1 MVSCARDTSDARC
14 SPHFAV
20 STDAFSRRERIT
32 AWRELVGRSIVNV
45 DIEPLEAD
53 RLRAEATACLLP
65 GLGLIFAYSDA
76 HRCNHPRALIKDDD
90 LSFMAVSGPRWT
102 ASQLGRHPTLGPGEG
117 VLMSNADVGSMTL
130 SASRFAAFS
139 VPRAAIAALVPDV
152 GATIARPIP
161 ADNPAFRLL
170 LGYLATANNVQ
181 ELITPELQRLAVAHV
196 YDLLALALGAT
207 RDAIAT
213 AKERGVRAARLV
225 AAKAFVRQ
233 HLHRPGLRAEAV
245 AAHLGVTPR
254 YVHMLFETE
263 GLSFLEYV
271 FAERIARAHEVLRAE
286 SDRTISAIAFA
297 VGFSD
302 LSHFNRTFRRRF
314 GRTPTEV
321 RADAQ
326 RGSL

>member
-1 MVSCARDTSDARC
+1 MKSSTPGAPPV
-14 SPHFAV
+14 FQF
-20 STDAFSRRERIT
+20 STDAFSQRERIT

-45 DIEPLEAD
+45 DIEPLDAG

-76 HRCNHPRALIKDDD
+76 HRCIHPRALIKDDD
-90 LSFMAVSGPRWT
+90 LSFMAVSASRWT

-130 SASRFAAFS
+130 AASRFAAFA
-139 VPRAAIAALVPDV
+139 VPRAAIAALVPDLD
-152 GATIARPIP
+152 ATIARPIP
-161 ADNPAFRLL
+161 ANNPAFRLL
-170 LGYLATANNVQ
+170 LGYLATANDVQ
-181 ELITPELQRLAVAHV
+181 GLITPELQRLAVTHV

-207 RDAIAT
+207 RDAAAT
-213 AKERGVRAARLV
+213 AKGRGVRAARLV
-225 AAKAFVRQ
+225 AAKAFVRR
-233 HLHRPGLRAEAV
+233 HLHRPDLRAEAV
-245 AAHLGVTPR
+245 AAHLGVSPR
-254 YVHMLFETE
+254 YVHMLFEAE

-271 FAERIARAHEVLRAE
+271 FAERIARAHEVLHTD

-321 RADAQ
+321 RADVAHD
-326 RGSL
+326 GL

>member
-1 MVSCARDTSDARC
+1 VPATPAT
-14 SPHFAV
+14 PGAPPVLQF
-20 STDAFSRRERIT
+20 STDAFSQRERIT

-45 DIEPLEAD
+45 DIEPLEAG

-170 LGYLATANNVQ
+170 LGYLATANDVQ